1 MTIKQSIQPLN
12 EIMKYLYSSNLTDN
26 RADPKQPPRQ
36 ASPATPPQEGNKLV
50 QTLNDHLVRLRL
62 PPLHRRG
69 MTLKLKNEWSS

>member
-50 QTLNDHLVRLRL
+50 QTLNNHLVRLSL
-62 PPLHRRG
+62 PPPRKRG
-69 MTLKLKNEWSS
+69 TTLGLKNE